1 MGSSHAQAA
10 QKAIA
15 EMQRIPMPSPRG
27 AGARLEEA
35 SEHGSASGSSA
46 FTTDSQL
53 QENGDMA
60 SQQKEGMLLV
70 LDGKIS
76 HSFLNCESI

>member
-1 MGSSHAQAA
+1 MASSHAQAA

-15 EMQRIPMPSPRG
+15 EMQRIPVPSPCG

-60 SQQKEGMLLV
+60 GQQKQGMDLV
-70 LDGKIS
+70 LNAKTS
-76 HSFLNCESI
+76 HLCLNCESI

>member
-1 MGSSHAQAA
+1 MGSSDVQAA

-15 EMQRIPMPSPRG
+15 EMQRVPLPSPHG

-53 QENGDMA
+53 QENKETAG
-60 SQQKEGMLLV
+60 QQKEGTPLV
-70 LDGKIS
+70 LNGEVS
-76 HSFLNCESI
+76 PFVP

>member
-1 MGSSHAQAA
+1 MASSHAQAA

-15 EMQRIPMPSPRG
+15 EMQRIPMPSPCG

-46 FTTDSQL
+46 FTADSQL

-60 SQQKEGMLLV
+60 GQQKEGTPLV
-70 LDGKIS
+70 LNGEGS
-76 HSFLNCESI
+76 PFMP